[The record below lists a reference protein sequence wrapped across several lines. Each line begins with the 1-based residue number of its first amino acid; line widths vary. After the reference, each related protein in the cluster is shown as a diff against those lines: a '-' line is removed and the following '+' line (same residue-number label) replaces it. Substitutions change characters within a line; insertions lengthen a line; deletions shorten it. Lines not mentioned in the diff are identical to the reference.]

1 MEAADE
7 ERPLLNHRRLPPQPQ
22 DECSRYT
29 SDGTVDIYRQP
40 ALKQSTGNWRACVFI
55 LGAEFSECLCFFAV
69 SKNLVT
75 YLTTVLHESNVDAAR
90 NVSTWVGSCFITP
103 LVGAFL
109 ADSYWGR
116 YSTIAI
122 FLSVY
127 IFGMLIMTSSTA
139 LPLLLPRSSDESSG
153 VHRAAVYLGLYLV
166 ALGTG
171 GIKPC
176 ATALGADQFDVADP
190 AERVAKGSFFN

>member
-1 MEAADE
+1 
-7 ERPLLNHRRLPPQPQ
+7 
-22 DECSRYT
+22 
-29 SDGTVDIYRQP
+29 
-40 ALKQSTGNWRACVFI
+40 
-55 LGAEFSECLCFFAV
+55 
-69 SKNLVT
+69 
-75 YLTTVLHESNVDAAR
+75 
-90 NVSTWVGSCFITP
+90 
-103 LVGAFL
+103 
-109 ADSYWGR
+109 
-116 YSTIAI
+116 
-122 FLSVY
+122 
-127 IFGMLIMTSSTA
+127 MLIMTSSTA

>member
-1 MEAADE
+1 TIAAC
-7 ERPLLNHRRLPPQPQ
+7 LHSHR

-40 ALKQSTGNWRACVFI
+40 ALKRSTGNWRACVFI

-90 NVSTWVGSCFITP
+90 NVSTWVGTCFITP
-103 LVGAFL
+103 VLGAFL
-109 ADSYWGR
+109 ADSFWGR

-122 FLSVY
+122 
-127 IFGMLIMTSSTA
+127 
-139 LPLLLPRSSDESSG
+139 
-153 VHRAAVYLGLYLV
+153 
-166 ALGTG
+166 
-171 GIKPC
+171 
-176 ATALGADQFDVADP
+176 
-190 AERVAKGSFFN
+190 